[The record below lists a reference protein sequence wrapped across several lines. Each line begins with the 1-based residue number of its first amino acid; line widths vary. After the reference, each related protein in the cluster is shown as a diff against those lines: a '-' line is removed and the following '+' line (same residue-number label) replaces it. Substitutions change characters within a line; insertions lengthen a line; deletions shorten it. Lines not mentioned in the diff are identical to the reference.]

1 MVMKK
6 RGLSDVVTTSLIVLL
21 AIAAVVIVW
30 QFVLPVL
37 KNTGTQMQG
46 TDCLSV
52 SLKPIACTI
61 NVGSLDSVRVEAG
74 TGSLTIPYVRVLVY
88 DSAGNTLSSEQAG
101 NCFNLAPLDVKMCT
115 TTYDI
120 LVGAGNK
127 VAVAAILVNNMTCAA
142 SSQITC

>member
-52 SLKPIACTI
+52 SLKPIACDVVANT
-61 NVGSLDSVRVEAG
+61 VRVEAG

-88 DSAGNTLSSEQAG
+88 DSAGNTLSSEQAE
-101 NCFNLAPLDVKMCT
+101 NCFNLAPLDVKTCT

-120 LVGAGNK
+120 TAGAGNK